1 MTFLRI
7 RILALMAVL
16 LFPAAPALAQ
26 YDQQQVIN
34 HSSATIERIQTD
46 GNFAKRFP
54 NDLAKAKAILIVP
67 NLYKGGFLLGGQ
79 YGNGVLLA
87 KLADGSWSYPA
98 FYTLSGGSFGLQLGL
113 EDVSIVFLINTD
125 KALHAVLANQF
136 KFGGDMG
143 VTFAVVGAGMG
154 ASAASNGSVDIIAIS
169 MSGVGLYGGL
179 SLEGTMLSPRESWN
193 ANYYNQNV
201 SSRALVLD
209 NAASN
214 PDADKLRDRLT
225 RQ

>member
-7 RILALMAVL
+7 RILALLAVL

-26 YDQQQVIN
+26 YDQQQVVN

-46 GNFAKRFP
+46 SNFAKRFP

-154 ASAASNGSVDIIAIS
+154 ASAASNGSVDITAIS

>member
-34 HSSATIERIQTD
+34 HSSATLERIQTD